1 MRGYGLTKHDAHP
14 HFSKGG
20 KTMKVD
26 RMNLGRL
33 VLGMAAGAL
42 VCAGTAYAQTEKQPP
57 TEKQLINKPGPPPIA
72 LHRVT
77 EKSPTVDV
85 TTVGKEVA
93 PGILQVDPNA
103 IAGKRLAIPSG
114 GKTKSICLGTWVTLK
129 AGPTCEGSWVQ
140 W

>member
-1 MRGYGLTKHDAHP
+1 
-14 HFSKGG
+14 
-20 KTMKVD
+20 MKIE
-26 RMNLGRL
+26 RMNFGRL
-33 VLGMAAGAL
+33 SLMVAAGAL
-42 VCAGTAYAQTEKQPP
+42 VYAGTAYSQQPAMEKQPP

-103 IAGKRLAIPSG
+103 IAGKRLVIPSS

-140 W
+140 L

>member
-1 MRGYGLTKHDAHP
+1 
-14 HFSKGG
+14 
-20 KTMKVD
+20 MKVD